1 MSYSCTVV
9 KDDARGGMDKVVLAK
24 GDGSESRVEIYL
36 FGATV
41 TSWVS
46 SSVERLFVGE
56 KAVWNGE
63 KAIRGGIPVVFPQF
77 GQPDTTLAQHGF
89 ARTSFWDWSCSCGE
103 SDSGKVVF
111 TLTDSVATQRVW
123 PHAFKLF
130 FTVELTST
138 SLRCHL
144 LVRNPEGNAGSFP
157 CQALLHTYVRLPHDI
172 SDLRVQGFQGHRYVD
187 KMAAGEVRDEIS
199 ELVTVDCETDRI
211 YLSSST
217 AEIPDLTLLSK
228 GSPFMT
234 VAKKAAISELEDGK
248 SCQPLAAD
256 VVLWNAWV
264 DKSAALPDLGSGA
277 YKSYVCVE
285 PGVVSDRVEVPSGA
299 ALSLETTLTVLS

>member
-1 MSYSCTVV
+1 MAYSCSVV
-9 KDDARGGMDKVVLAK
+9 QDDARGGLAKVVLAK

-41 TSWVS
+41 TSWIS
-46 SSVERLFVGE
+46 SGVERLFVSD

-63 KAIRGGIPVVFPQF
+63 KAIRGGIPLVFPQF

-89 ARTSFWDWSCSCGE
+89 ARTSLWDWSCSCGE
-103 SDSGKVVF
+103 SESGKVVF
-111 TLTDSVATQRVW
+111 TLKDSAVTQRVW
-123 PHAFKLF
+123 PHAFQLLY
-130 FTVELTST
+130 TVELTPA
-138 SLRCHL
+138 SLRCQL
-144 LVRNPEGNAGSFP
+144 LVRNPEGSAGSFP
-157 CQALLHTYVRLPHDI
+157 CQALLHTYVRLPHEI
-172 SDLRVQGFQGHRYVD
+172 SDLNVLGFQGHRYVD
-187 KMAAGEVRDEIS
+187 KMAAGEVRDE
-199 ELVTVDCETDRI
+199 
-211 YLSSST
+211 
-217 AEIPDLTLLSK
+217 
-228 GSPFMT
+228 
-234 VAKKAAISELEDGK
+234 ISELEDGK